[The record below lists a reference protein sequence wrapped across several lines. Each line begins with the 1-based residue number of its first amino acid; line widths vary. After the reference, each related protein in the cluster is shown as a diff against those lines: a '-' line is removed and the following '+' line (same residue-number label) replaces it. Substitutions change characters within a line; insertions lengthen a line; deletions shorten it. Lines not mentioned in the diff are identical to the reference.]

1 MFNKSRSIIA
11 FNKSRTLLVNSD
23 GFAMAHIINEG
34 ALSIVHLQLHRKNG
48 LINSNNAK
56 RVIDIKAE
64 HAKYY
69 AR

>member
-1 MFNKSRSIIA
+1 MFSKKSRSLI
-11 FNKSRTLLVNSD
+11 VNSM
-23 GFAMAHIINEG
+23 GFHMAHIINEG

-56 RVIDIKAE
+56 RVIDVKAE